1 MYLCMAFVVWMDKQW
16 KTRSMIWVLTAL
28 WIFFQMKLYIYLCIA
43 FVIWIGNAM
52 KITAFFSEIHKV
64 DFLCMP
70 SFLYNLF
77 LEHSRIKIGV
87 IEIEYDKQLHYIM

>member
-1 MYLCMAFVVWMDKQW
+1 
-16 KTRSMIWVLTAL
+16 
-28 WIFFQMKLYIYLCIA
+28 
-43 FVIWIGNAM
+43 M
-52 KITAFFSEIHKV
+52 KITAFFSKIHKV

-87 IEIEYDKQLHYIM
+87 IEIDYDKQLHYIM

>member
-1 MYLCMAFVVWMDKQW
+1 MYCFCNMN
-16 KTRSMIWVLTAL
+16 
-28 WIFFQMKLYIYLCIA
+28 
-43 FVIWIGNAM
+43 GNAM
-52 KITAFFSEIHKV
+52 KITAFFSKIHKV